1 MRGRDRLG
9 RPLPPGDPAAVPDV
23 PERALPP
30 EQALALA
37 QALLD
42 EGRAFGAH
50 EVLEASWKAA
60 PQPERELWQ
69 GLAQLCVG
77 ITHLQRG
84 NAVGAARLLRRAA
97 GRLPADPPH
106 GIHPGLAAWA
116 LTLAGEIERGRRE
129 AAVPQ
134 LSGRPLEEPQD
145 APAGVGEA
153 ARAGDPG

>member
-9 RPLPPGDPAAVPDV
+9 RPVPADDPGAVPPV
-23 PERALPP
+23 PEEALPP
-30 EQALALA
+30 HEALDLA

-60 PQPERELWQ
+60 PADERDLWQ

-77 ITHLQRG
+77 VTHLQRG

-97 GRLPADPPH
+97 GRLVDARRSGGPPPY
-106 GIHPGLAAWA
+106 GVDPGLEAWA
-116 LTLAGEIERGRRE
+116 AQLADRVDAGARE
-129 AAVPQ
+129 VPP
-134 LSGRPLEEPQD
+134 LVLRPS
-145 APAGVGEA
+145 
-153 ARAGDPG
+153 